1 MDKYKFIEFINTNL
15 TFEKYLKK
23 EPLLMNHLIS
33 NKTNFLIKKKY
44 TDYRA
49 YKDESTNIFNEVFF
63 SDKTIIFTF
72 LYYCYQQINYDII
85 SNINN
90 ELNKYNTVLESN
102 EEILLISKGGNMMS
116 LFINKILNGLN
127 KANSNKIKEN
137 TKISEISDTDL
148 TIYLLTENELR
159 FNLIYSIITPLL
171 YESLKKIRSYFDNIM
186 NSNNQIVNNNKIQ
199 FDDNIKIIDRN
210 HKKYTIEYIS
220 KKYKQIYDII
230 QKINKN
236 IKYLQDLQDI
246 VYELIFDKDNYL
258 IFDDIHI
265 GSRYI
270 NILQCIKYY
279 YNLKIIKFSKNIFHD
294 IIGIIIDQQR
304 KIIEL
309 NLNKTLIELK
319 DFYQKDK
326 INNFLKKLSTT
337 FNSNYIGKKYYKYTN
352 FYTLPINEYILT
364 GNINFEKNSLKNNN
378 NLENNS
384 IENNNL
390 PNNSL
395 DNNLSNNSLDNNLSN
410 NSLDNNLEVN
420 KNNNKNLSKI
430 QINFEYNDVE
440 YIKKNENNIIRLLK
454 RKDFIIKNIQSIYFN
469 GYLESKTKNNHYISI
484 NSTIN
489 NRVYNHIVNFDL
501 FRIKL
506 NIELPNI
513 IINNYKG
520 IDQNKNLIFENN
532 DELKT
537 ISIPS
542 EFLDVSIPKFN
553 DILLIKFRNNFKFEY
568 FNKYFSI
575 LNFEKKNINYLNII
589 TYNLEYLIDDLNM
602 VLYKQNT
609 FIPWIDIKY
618 EKRINRLCCLSLLL
632 IIKKNIRSN
641 NIKTHIDNLIKNLEN
656 LKDLFEIYP
665 INKNTINKI
674 KKNIENNIKN
684 KNDCLFTKEM
694 LSNFLYSHEYF
705 KYYNIN
711 NDIENIFNL
720 SLEFI
725 YNIINIEVNNDNNN
739 NLYNFLNYKLE
750 SYNYKFIDDN
760 EKDNYIRNTYKT
772 EFIDFLNKYI
782 YWLKYWKNI
791 LYKNENIFRSININK
806 INIAL

>member
-15 TFEKYLKK
+15 TFEKYLEK

-33 NKTNFLIKKKY
+33 NKTNFLIKEKY
-44 TDYRA
+44 IDYRA

-63 SDKTIIFTF
+63 SDKTTIFRF

-85 SNINN
+85 SNINDK
-90 ELNKYNTVLESN
+90 LNKYDTVLQSN

-116 LFINKILNGLN
+116 LFINKILNVLN
-127 KANSNKIKEN
+127 KGNSNQIKEK
-137 TKISEISDTDL
+137 TKISGISDTDL

-186 NSNNQIVNNNKIQ
+186 NSNNYIVNHNKINNNT
-199 FDDNIKIIDRN
+199 FTTINRN
-210 HKKYTIEYIS
+210 DKKYSIEYIS
-220 KKYKQIYDII
+220 KKYKEIYDII

-236 IKYLQDLQDI
+236 IKDLQDLQDI
-246 VYELIFDKDNYL
+246 VYKLIFDKDNYV

-265 GSRYI
+265 GSKYI

-279 YNLKIIKFSKNIFHD
+279 YNLKKNIRFNKNNFND
-294 IIGIIIDQQR
+294 IIGIIINEQR
-304 KIIEL
+304 KIIEI
-309 NLNKTLIELK
+309 NLSKILGELK

-326 INNFLKKLSTT
+326 INNFLEKLSNT
-337 FNSNYIGKKYYKYTN
+337 FNTNYIDKKYYKYTN

-364 GNINFEKNSLKNNN
+364 GNTNFEKNSLKNNN
-378 NLENNS
+378 FENKFLQYNHFVKNSLQNNS
-384 IENNNL
+384 ELNKNNNNKNL
-390 PNNSL
+390 RNN
-395 DNNLSNNSLDNNLSN
+395 
-410 NSLDNNLEVN
+410 N
-420 KNNNKNLSKI
+420 KKLINNNKNLSKI

-440 YIKKNENNIIRLLK
+440 YIKENENNIIRLLE

-532 DELKT
+532 NELKT

-553 DILLIKFRNNFKFEY
+553 DINLIKFRNNFKFED

-575 LNFEKKNINYLNII
+575 LNFQKNNINYLNII

-609 FIPWIDIKY
+609 FIPWIDMKY
-618 EKRINRLCCLSLLL
+618 EKRLNRLCCLSLLL
-632 IIKKNIRSN
+632 IIKKNIGN
-641 NIKTHIDNLIKNLEN
+641 KNIQTHIDNLIENLEN
-656 LKDLFEIYP
+656 LKDLFQIYP
-665 INKNTINKI
+665 INKNTIDKI

-684 KNDCLFTKEM
+684 KNDCLFTKEIV
-694 LSNFLYSHEYF
+694 SNFLYSDEYF

-720 SLEFI
+720 SFEFI
-725 YNIINIEVNNDNNN
+725 YNIINIEINTDKNN

-760 EKDNYIRNTYKT
+760 EKNKYIINTYKT
-772 EFIDFLNKYI
+772 EFIKFLKEYI
-782 YWLKYWKNI
+782 HWLKYWKTI

-806 INIAL
+806 INITL

>member
-1 MDKYKFIEFINTNL
+1 MDKYKFIDFINTKL
-15 TFEKYLKK
+15 TFEEYLKK

-33 NKTNFLIKKKY
+33 NKTNFLIKRIY

-63 SDKTIIFTF
+63 SDKTTIFRF

-85 SNINN
+85 SNIND
-90 ELNKYNTVLESN
+90 ELNKYHTVLQSN

-127 KANSNKIKEN
+127 KTNSNKIKKN
-137 TKISEISDTDL
+137 TKISGISDTDL

-171 YESLKKIRSYFDNIM
+171 YESLKKIRSYFNNIM
-186 NSNNQIVNNNKIQ
+186 NSNNQIVNNNKIP
-199 FDDNIKIIDRN
+199 FNNNIKIIDRN
-210 HKKYTIEYIS
+210 DKKYTIEYIS

-230 QKINKN
+230 LNKN
-236 IKYLQDLQDI
+236 IQYLQDI
-246 VYELIFDKDNYL
+246 VYELIFDKNNYL

-279 YNLKIIKFSKNIFHD
+279 YNLKIIQFNKNNFDD

-304 KIIEL
+304 KIIEI

-326 INNFLKKLSTT
+326 INNFLKKLSNT
-337 FNSNYIGKKYYKYTN
+337 FNSNYRDKKYYKYTN

-364 GNINFEKNSLKNNN
+364 GNTNFNNNFLKNNN
-378 NLENNS
+378 NLENNLS
-384 IENNNL
+384 
-390 PNNSL
+390 NNSL
-395 DNNLSNNSLDNNLSN
+395 QNNLSNNSLQ
-410 NSLDNNLEVN
+410 NNLEVN
-420 KNNNKNLSKI
+420 KNNNKKLRNNNKNLSKI

-440 YIKKNENNIIRLLK
+440 YIKENENNIIRLLE

-520 IDQNKNLIFENN
+520 IDQNKKLIFENN

-553 DILLIKFRNNFKFEY
+553 DINLIKFKNNFKFED

-575 LNFEKKNINYLNII
+575 LNFEKNNINYLNII

-609 FIPWIDIKY
+609 FIPWMDMKY

-641 NIKTHIDNLIKNLEN
+641 NIQTHIDNLIENLEN
-656 LKDLFEIYP
+656 LKDLFQIYP
-665 INKNTINKI
+665 INKKNTIDKI

-684 KNDCLFTKEM
+684 KNNCLFTKEII
-694 LSNFLYSHEYF
+694 SNFLYSDKYF

-720 SLEFI
+720 SFEFI
-725 YNIINIEVNNDNNN
+725 YNIINIEINNDN

-760 EKDNYIRNTYKT
+760 EKNNYIRNTYKT
-772 EFIDFLNKYI
+772 EFIEFLKKYI
-782 YWLKYWKNI
+782 YWLKYWKDI
-791 LYKNENIFRSININK
+791 LYKNENFFNTINISK
-806 INIAL
+806 INISL

>member
-1 MDKYKFIEFINTNL
+1 MDKYKFIEFIKTKL
-15 TFEKYLKK
+15 TFEEYLKK

-63 SDKTIIFTF
+63 SDKTTIFRF

-85 SNINN
+85 SNIND
-90 ELNKYNTVLESN
+90 ELNEYDTVLQSN

-116 LFINKILNGLN
+116 LFINKILNVLN
-127 KANSNKIKEN
+127 KGNSNQIKEN
-137 TKISEISDTDL
+137 TKISGISDTDL

-186 NSNNQIVNNNKIQ
+186 NSNNYIVNHNKINNNT
-199 FDDNIKIIDRN
+199 FTTINRN
-210 HKKYTIEYIS
+210 DKKYTIEYIS
-220 KKYKQIYDII
+220 KKYKEIYDII

-246 VYELIFDKDNYL
+246 VYELIFDKNNYL

-279 YNLKIIKFSKNIFHD
+279 YNLKIIQFNKNNFDD
-294 IIGIIIDQQR
+294 IIGIIINEQR
-304 KIIEL
+304 KIIEI
-309 NLNKTLIELK
+309 NLSKILGELK

-326 INNFLKKLSTT
+326 INNFLEKLSNT

-364 GNINFEKNSLKNNN
+364 GNTNFNNNFLKNNN
-378 NLENNS
+378 NLENN
-384 IENNNL
+384 
-390 PNNSL
+390 
-395 DNNLSNNSLDNNLSN
+395 LSNNSLQNNSLQNNLSI
-410 NSLDNNLEVN
+410 NSLQNNLEVN
-420 KNNNKNLSKI
+420 KNNNKKLRNNNKNLSKI

-440 YIKKNENNIIRLLK
+440 YIKENENNIIRLLE

-532 DELKT
+532 NELKT

-553 DILLIKFRNNFKFEY
+553 DINLIKFRNNFKFED

-575 LNFEKKNINYLNII
+575 LNFKKNNINYLNII

-609 FIPWIDIKY
+609 FIPWIDMKY
-618 EKRINRLCCLSLLL
+618 KKRLNRLCCLSLLL
-632 IIKKNIRSN
+632 IIKKNIGN
-641 NIKTHIDNLIKNLEN
+641 KNIQTHIDNLIKNLEN
-656 LKDLFEIYP
+656 LKDLFQIYP
-665 INKNTINKI
+665 INKNTIDKI

-684 KNDCLFTKEM
+684 KNDCLFTKEIV
-694 LSNFLYSHEYF
+694 SNFLYSYEYF

-711 NDIENIFNL
+711 NYIENIFNL
-720 SLEFI
+720 SFEFI
-725 YNIINIEVNNDNNN
+725 YNIINIEINTDKNN

-760 EKDNYIRNTYKT
+760 EKNNYIRNTYKT
-772 EFIDFLNKYI
+772 EFIEFLKEYI
-782 YWLKYWKNI
+782 YSLKYWKTI